1 MWLPYLLVGFSLLLT
16 VSFIVYA
23 ANQYYLLNA
32 SQRYVS
38 PPLPDLPN
46 FRPAVCIH
54 LPVYNEKYVIA
65 RLLDSCTRMAGTY
78 GRERVRILVLDDSDD
93 GTSSEIDRL
102 VEAYSEAGF
111 RIEVMRRGNRA
122 GFKAGALQAALD
134 RTQENYVAVFD
145 ADFLPR
151 DGFLERTLPYFAG
164 DPSLGIVQTRWSHL
178 NRDYNLLTRAIAIG
192 IDVHFFIEQ
201 TGRFAA
207 SCYQNFNGS
216 GGVLRRSAVLEAG
229 GWQTD
234 SLAEDLDL
242 SYRMQRKGYRI
253 LYLKDVETPG
263 EVPLTVPS
271 FKKQQSRWACGSL
284 RTARKIL
291 PSLLRDRN
299 VDRKKRLQAFL
310 HLTGYLIHPLMLTS
324 FLMACLATLLGLG
337 NTVFSF
343 NSPFASLRTHWSLT
357 TLTAAGL
364 RPLLWGPLV
373 TVIVVSTVAPWFSS
387 IVTLKAQHLPVAS
400 NLASLLVL
408 FLLGCGISLMNT
420 IDAGKALL
428 TSREWEFNRTPK
440 YASLNDTGDWRSKIY
455 QVPLDPG
462 WAGEVLVVALGL
474 LAILRAVSDSATV
487 SLILLVPYT
496 SAYAFVLAMTALQS
510 RRGRPS

>member
-16 VSFIVYA
+16 VCFITYA
-23 ANQYYLLNA
+23 ANHYYLLNA

-38 PPLPDLPN
+38 PPLPNLPS
-46 FRPAVCIH
+46 FRPTVCVH

-65 RLLDSCTRMAGTY
+65 RLLDGCTRMAATY
-78 GRERVRILVLDDSDD
+78 GAERVRILVLDDSDD
-93 GTSSEIDRL
+93 GTSSEIDRI
-102 VEAYSEAGF
+102 VEAYSETGL
-111 RIEVMRRGNRA
+111 RIEALRRVSRA

-134 RTQENYVAVFD
+134 QTHEDFIAIFD
-145 ADFLPR
+145 ADFIPR
-151 DGFLERTLPYFAG
+151 EGLLERTLPYFAG

-178 NRDYNLLTRAIAIG
+178 NRNVNLLTKAIAIG
-192 IDVHFFIEQ
+192 IDVHFFVEQ

-291 PSLLRDRN
+291 PSLLRDPN
-299 VDRKKRLQAFL
+299 VDRKKRLQALL

-337 NTVFSF
+337 NAVFSF
-343 NSPFASLRTHWSLT
+343 NSPFSSFRTHWSLS
-357 TLTAAGL
+357 TLTAANL
-364 RPLLWGPLV
+364 QPLLWGPLV
-373 TVIVVSTVAPWFSS
+373 IVIVVSTVAPWISS
-387 IVTLKAQHLPVAS
+387 IVTLKAQHLPIAS

-420 IDAGKALL
+420 IEAGKALL
-428 TSREWEFNRTPK
+428 TSREWEFSRTPK
-440 YASLNDTGDWRSKIY
+440 YASLNNTGDWRSKIY

-462 WAGEVLVVALGL
+462 WAGEALIVALGL
-474 LAILRAVSDSATV
+474 LAIIRAVSDSAPV

-496 SAYAFVLAMTALQS
+496 SAYAFVLALTALQS
-510 RRGRPS
+510 RRGRQS